1 MGWMLIIALVQ
12 PGTGQYVD
20 KIVVGPFPSES
31 ICKMARVEGLDKFRP
46 QRLCVTVEH
55 WEGRPSKGG
64 K

>member
-1 MGWMLIIALVQ
+1 MSWMLIIALVQ
-12 PGTGQYVD
+12 PGNGSYVD
-20 KIVVGPFPSES
+20 KVVVGPFPSES
-31 ICKMARVEGLDKFRP
+31 VCKMARVEGMDRYRT